1 MDRPFLSA
9 CAEFYPSYR
18 NWNAEFQLAWEMEDN
33 TVSQAE
39 SRLEA
44 LRRVEREFVADAV
57 RTVKQIVT
65 LDDDGPREM
74 PKFLQCYRVDNI
86 FFRVLPD
93 SRSGRNYVAS
103 LRGVLQSRTR
113 LLTVPLSC
121 MLFYRGMP
129 VLAQALVPMPRLP
142 TQLYGADCANNHEV
156 EAEILH
162 MADALNIVLPNV
174 VNCEVYEG
182 LDGRWYCTL
191 TNATTFPLG
200 EVPHVSC
207 PLKRQEMLACCA
219 YVTSGPRDVL
229 AVLHSPIFLNAVTQ
243 LKKFSTTDIQV
254 ELCRT
259 LHTHGVNLCYL
270 KEVLR
275 AFLEFQQTDK
285 ETLRVVESS
294 IIVEMFARTMK
305 QEFYLRIQSNRTAY
319 DDEILQNE
327 ITRRIAYGLDEA
339 QFKQMFLPVLMRKYY
354 VSHGEKD
361 IIALCETVRS
371 TRRHEIISRLS
382 LLLGACSRPEGTSS
396 KDKIVWVPKICS
408 SVIPLLLEPKRIMD
422 LAAYYDSTK
431 TTAGHMYAF
440 CLPLQAKVAYWGGNV
455 EKSLEYTRLIVAG
468 EKYRHDHLNLPYLY
482 ALRDMC
488 ELLFGGVSIEH
499 IEEGHKHLDILLQGF
514 KKLSGPLTLLRRYIE
529 CACWMLGSSDIV
541 DMRIEALG
549 CFRTAGKLMPSGLRS
564 DHGAWLYIRPF
575 LGELRC
581 KQAMSPQ
588 VKVDIVDI
596 ARDAK
601 ELASI
606 VTPSDFFVEYLWEL
620 GMELRCDA
628 HYEEATKTLLKALRM
643 CKKVPRSQLDVNA
656 LTQDIIGTYHAW
668 DPVKYGAY
676 CDTLLATLPDASS
689 RNTSHPS
696 DPRRDSSER

>member
-1 MDRPFLSA
+1 MDRAFLSA
-9 CAEFYPSYR
+9 CTEFYPSYR
-18 NWNAEFQLAWEMEDN
+18 DWNAEFQLAWEMEDN

-129 VLAQALVPMPRLP
+129 VLAQALVPMPRQP
-142 TQLYGADCANNHEV
+142 TQLYGAGYANNHEV

-162 MADALNIVLPNV
+162 MADALNIILPTHK
-174 VNCEVYEG
+174 NCEVYEG

-191 TNATTFPLG
+191 TNTTTFPLG
-200 EVPHVSC
+200 EVPCVSC
-207 PLKRQEMLACCA
+207 PLKRQEMLARCA

-229 AVLHSPIFLNAVTQ
+229 AVVHSPVFLDAITQ
-243 LKKFSTTDIQV
+243 LKRVSTTDVQF
-254 ELCRT
+254 ELCST
-259 LHTHGVNLCYL
+259 LHTYGVNLCYL

-275 AFLEFQQTDK
+275 TFAEYQRTDV
-285 ETLRVVESS
+285 EALRVVESC
-294 IIVEMFARTMK
+294 IMVEMFARTIK
-305 QEFYLRIQSNRTAY
+305 QEFYLRIQSNRIAY
-319 DDEILQNE
+319 DDVTLQNDL
-327 ITRRIAYGLDEA
+327 TRRIAYGLDES
-339 QFKQMFLPVLMRKYY
+339 QFKRIFLPVIMRKYY
-354 VSHGEKD
+354 ISHEEED
-361 IIALCETVRS
+361 IIALCDTVRL

-382 LLLGACSRPEGTSS
+382 ILLGARSRTESAS
-396 KDKIVWVPKICS
+396 AKEKIVWVPKVYS
-408 SVIPLLLEPKRIMD
+408 SVLPLFLEPKKIMD

-431 TTAGHMYAF
+431 TTANHMYAF
-440 CLPLQAKVAYWGGNV
+440 CLPLQAKVKYWEGDF
-455 EKSLEYTRLIVAG
+455 ERSLDSARLVVAG
-468 EKYRHDHLNLPYLY
+468 EKVRDDHLSLPYLY

-499 IEEGHKHLDILLQGF
+499 IEEGRKHLVTLLGGF
-514 KKLSGPLTLLRRYIE
+514 QKLAGPLTLVRRYIE

-541 DMRIEALG
+541 DMRSDALS
-549 CFRTAGKLMPSGLRS
+549 CFQTAAKLLPSGLRS
-564 DHGAWLYIRPF
+564 NYGAWLYIRPF
-575 LGELRC
+575 LGQLRC
-581 KQAMSPQ
+581 KQAMSPL
-588 VKVDIVDI
+588 VMVDIVEI

-601 ELASI
+601 QLSAL
-606 VTPSDFFVEYLWEL
+606 VTPSDFFAEYLWEL

-628 HYEEATKTLLKALRM
+628 HYSAATKTLLTALRI
-643 CKKVPRSQLDVNA
+643 CKKVPNSQLDVNA

-676 CDTLLATLPDASS
+676 CDALLTALPDASS
-689 RNTSHPS
+689 RNTSYPS
-696 DPRRDSSER
+696 DPFGGSLER